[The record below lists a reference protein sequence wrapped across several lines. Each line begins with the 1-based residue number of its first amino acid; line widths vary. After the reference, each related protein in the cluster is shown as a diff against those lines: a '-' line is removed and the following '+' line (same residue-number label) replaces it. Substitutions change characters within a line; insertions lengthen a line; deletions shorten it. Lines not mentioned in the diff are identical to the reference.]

1 MITHYAL
8 VELYDCGVLMMIHQ
22 PMKESF
28 RYVGMVDGMPC
39 VDIIQVATLEKP
51 SVDP

>member
-1 MITHYAL
+1 MMIHIAL
-8 VELYDCGVLMMIHQ
+8 VELYDCGVLTITHH

-39 VDIIQVATLEKP
+39 VDIIGAATLEKLF
-51 SVDP
+51 VDP